1 MSCLP
6 ARRCASVP
14 RVRRRSLRA
23 TKRAWASL
31 AAVCVGLHPS
41 AARAADAEVHASS
54 VTFDAGRGELLL
66 EGDVRVD
73 SPPFHLRSH
82 RVSLRRVGG
91 GPLDVKGEGTLAFCP
106 CLGAPLSVTF
116 QGAKVAP
123 PADLFLE
130 RPTLALYGLPVLW
143 LPAFWLRAPSRP
155 GLPPPVL
162 AYRGSDGLYGG
173 LGGHLPW
180 HRASGEIGALD
191 LRLGGYTRGGGVV
204 DARLLSPTSQTHVRV
219 DHLTRTGLSVDARG
233 FGAGALAPVSWDLD
247 LLRGDRALVA
257 TTRLDDAARPW
268 DRASIE
274 ATWAPGWGR
283 VTGGAE
289 SALPRGGSIDSLG
302 ATGPVVGFGARGVS
316 AGGAAQGWID
326 AAARSLSTTGEA
338 SGVVHVARAR
348 GGAELVGTLGAIAGK
363 VGATAE
369 ATGTHGPGLGPQ
381 RDSLGLLA
389 ALVRAR
395 AGVPLARRFGDR
407 NGGLVHTVE
416 PLVTAAAGGLSGRPA
431 LGITPL
437 SGDVPEARSA
447 AVAAGVRTA
456 LGPVASRS
464 ALSLELT
471 AGALTARD
479 RPTAGAQGRLAARS
493 RWAAASAQG
502 GWLAGDATGL
512 PSAAFAE
519 ARARVGPEDGVRV
532 QGRVVYGS
540 TVDATGA
547 ARLADGG
554 ADTPGPWL
562 TSAGTSVGGRGTVP
576 VARRVSVSG
585 GADGAVLTS
594 RSPTLLG
601 AFGALELRDACQCLL
616 VRAVGSGRLGRPGV
630 DVWLSLEVLTDRGAP
645 PK

>member
-1 MSCLP
+1 MNEAASPSGGNTHGHVASVRCCMSCLP

-155 GLPPPVL
+155 GLLPPDL

-302 ATGPVVGFGARGVS
+302 ATGPVVGLARAACPPAVRRR
-316 AGGAAQGWID
+316 AGSTRPRARCRRPARRAAWFTLLAR
-326 AAARSLSTTGEA
+326 AAARSSWARSARSPERSARQRKRPAPTGPA
-338 SGVVHVARAR
+338 SARSETRWGSSRRSSARAR
-348 GGAELVGTLGAIAGK
+348 AC
-363 VGATAE
+363 
-369 ATGTHGPGLGPQ
+369 
-381 RDSLGLLA
+381 
-389 ALVRAR
+389 
-395 AGVPLARRFGDR
+395 
-407 NGGLVHTVE
+407 
-416 PLVTAAAGGLSGRPA
+416 
-431 LGITPL
+431 
-437 SGDVPEARSA
+437 RS
-447 AVAAGVRTA
+447 
-456 LGPVASRS
+456 P
-464 ALSLELT
+464 
-471 AGALTARD
+471 
-479 RPTAGAQGRLAARS
+479 
-493 RWAAASAQG
+493 AASATET
-502 GWLAGDATGL
+502 GDWCTRWSRSSRRPQEVCRAAP
-512 PSAAFAE
+512 PSGSL
-519 ARARVGPEDGVRV
+519 RSPE
-532 QGRVVYGS
+532 
-540 TVDATGA
+540 TCL
-547 ARLADGG
+547 RLA
-554 ADTPGPWL
+554 P
-562 TSAGTSVGGRGTVP
+562 
-576 VARRVSVSG
+576 RRS
-585 GADGAVLTS
+585 
-594 RSPTLLG
+594 
-601 AFGALELRDACQCLL
+601 LRA
-616 VRAVGSGRLGRPGV
+616 
-630 DVWLSLEVLTDRGAP
+630 
-645 PK
+645 